1 MKRTPALLSAKSFI
15 LLAGLI
21 LIGLASCGPEENQ
34 GVANRQFV
42 PQNVAGWEVQDSVR
56 TFDRQTI
63 FDYINGAGEVYLSY
77 GFREVTE
84 HRFQRE
90 GSPEITVEIFDMG
103 STEDAYGVFT
113 YARESESEGIGQAYE
128 YRGSVLCFWQDRY
141 YVCVT
146 CYEQTAETKEVLPE
160 LARQISGRL
169 PDGGT
174 RPGLVDVLPP
184 EQRVEHSERFF
195 HLHSSLNYHYFVAR
209 ENLLNMGPET
219 RAVMARYTPGSVRL
233 LCVQYPEAP
242 AASAGYRGFAD
253 GFLPESETGAPVQ
266 MENSL
271 WTGVRQIDRYVIVVF
286 DATTEEQA
294 EQLLN
299 GVETNLSTSTQ

>member
-1 MKRTPALLSAKSFI
+1 MTVI
-15 LLAGLI
+15 LLAGLS
-21 LIGLASCGPEENQ
+21 LIGLVSCDPEENQ

-42 PQNVAGWEVQDSVR
+42 PPNVAGWEVQDSVR
-56 TFDRQTI
+56 TFDRRTI
-63 FDYINGAGEVYLSY
+63 FDYIDGAGEVYLSY
-77 GFREVTE
+77 GFRDVTV
-84 HRFQRE
+84 HRFLRE

-103 STEDAYGVFT
+103 SAEDAYGVFT

-128 YRGSVLCFWQDRY
+128 YRGSVLCFWQDRF

-160 LARQISGRL
+160 LARQIAERL
-169 PDGGT
+169 PDDGS
-174 RPGLVDVLPP
+174 RPPLIDVLPA

-233 LCVQYPEAP
+233 LCVQYPEAT
-242 AASAGYRGFAD
+242 AASAGFQGFAD
-253 GFLPESETGAPVQ
+253 GFLPESETGAPVP
-266 MENSL
+266 MENGL
-271 WTGVRQIDRYVIVVF
+271 WTGARLIDRFVVVVF
-286 DATTEEQA
+286 DATGEEQA
-294 EQLLN
+294 NNLLDSAEAN
-299 GVETNLSTSTQ
+299 VSTSTQ